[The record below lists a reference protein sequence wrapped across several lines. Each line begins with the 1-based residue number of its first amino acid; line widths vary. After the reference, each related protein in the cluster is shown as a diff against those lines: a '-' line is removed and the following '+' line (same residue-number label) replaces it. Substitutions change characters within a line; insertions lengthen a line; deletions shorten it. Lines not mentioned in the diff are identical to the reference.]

1 MIVAPQTGLN
11 CFVLENVREA
21 FRAEPVTQV
30 NYARHADRLLS
41 LSECRICHKLSWE
54 VILVKLVGK
63 RVNRLKKILRILIP
77 SGSDTYHISQTNC
90 TLYIHNPIQAE
101 VRKSSSRGHEVGNLV
116 FTLKF
121 RKHGQP
127 APSPMARN
135 WASSSFPS
143 SCDANAFT
151 PPRSHTL
158 KSGSCAAVRKQ
169 TQFRSSRVSDDGDG
183 GSVDVVVAGDDVALA
198 RQRAVAVPR

>member
-1 MIVAPQTGLN
+1 MNAG
-11 CFVLENVREA
+11 
-21 FRAEPVTQV
+21 
-30 NYARHADRLLS
+30 YA
-41 LSECRICHKLSWE
+41 INWVGKLSWWNWW
-54 VILVKLVGK
+54 
-63 RVNRLKKILRILIP
+63 VNRLKKILRILIP

-158 KSGSCAAVRKQ
+158 KSGSCAAARKQ
-169 TQFRSSRVSDDGDG
+169 TQFRRLSDAMATALTILTPLLLLANAPSLCRANEEYVTVSGT
-183 GSVDVVVAGDDVALA
+183 LET
-198 RQRAVAVPR
+198 